1 MLGGQNC
8 EGEEQRDLQ
17 NEERACM
24 REVHTVPDKETR
36 WHVANLSCS
45 SI

>member
-17 NEERACM
+17 NEEWTCVRAV
-24 REVHTVPDKETR
+24 RKFRTKKQGG
-36 WHVANLSCS
+36 L
-45 SI
+45 